1 MNQIAE
7 KVRQE
12 VELVRDE
19 LISVSHEIHD
29 HPEVRFEEQ
38 RASDLLSELL
48 EKHGFSVEKGVA
60 GMPTA
65 FRADFRLG
73 TGGPKLAVFS
83 EYDALPG
90 IGHACGHNIIAS
102 AGVGAAIVAA
112 KVLGAMPDIN
122 ATIVCFGSPGE
133 EGGGGKVLLIN
144 AGELNG
150 VDTAIMIHPAGE
162 DAIYKPNLG
171 RLSLEVEF
179 SGRASH
185 AASAPDQGL
194 NALDAST
201 LFLVAIGLLRQQLRS
216 NSRVHAIVLEG
227 GDAVNVI
234 PERSRVRIFVRSPD
248 PIYLEER
255 LRNAVT
261 DCANGAALATGCT
274 AEIYETA
281 PAYQPVNSNP
291 VITEL
296 CYQAFLSFGRTPLSP
311 QEVVPAGETAGSTDM
326 GNVSR
331 VLPAIHPYIEIAP
344 YVAGHTRE
352 FEKAAADEGGDE
364 AVVDGASILAFV
376 LISQAQDPM
385 LVKKAKQ
392 EFRP

>member
-29 HPEVRFEEQ
+29 HPEVRFKEH

-60 GMPTA
+60 DMPTA
-65 FRADFRLG
+65 FRADFCLG

-112 KVLGAMPDIN
+112 KILGAMPDIN

-150 VDTAIMIHPAGE
+150 VDTAIMIHPAGG

-171 RLSLEVEF
+171 RLSLEIEF
-179 SGRASH
+179 SGKASH

-216 NSRVHAIVLEG
+216 DSRVHAIVLEG

-255 LRNAVT
+255 LRSAVT
-261 DCANGAALATGCT
+261 DCANGAALATGCS

-291 VITEL
+291 VIAEL
-296 CYQAFLSFGRTPLSP
+296 CYQAFLAFGRSPLSP
-311 QEVVPAGETAGSTDM
+311 QEAVPTGETAGSTDM

-331 VLPAIHPYIEIAP
+331 VLPAIHPYIEIASC
-344 YVAGHTRE
+344 VAGHTRE
-352 FEKAAADEGGDE
+352 FERAAAGKGGDK
-364 AVVDGASILAFV
+364 AVLDGASILAFV
-376 LISQAQDPM
+376 LISQAQDSM
-385 LVKKAKQ
+385 LVEKAKQ
-392 EFRP
+392 EFRR